1 MPNFTEQVLKTR
13 QAMTTKLLT
22 VVRSVEAHSKP
33 IAEQTD
39 RQTTPNLNRIRKSRS
54 RSRSTRSISA
64 AREVE
69 GARGGVLGQGFC
81 VLRGSFARCFAE
93 VAALFA
99 LSGEAGAV
107 NMRGVKR
114 FSMRVR

>member
-1 MPNFTEQVLKTR
+1 MDTFSFLAFVSNIE
-13 QAMTTKLLT
+13 TTKQGIT
-22 VVRSVEAHSKP
+22 ETKG
-33 IAEQTD
+33 
-39 RQTTPNLNRIRKSRS
+39 SRS
-54 RSRSTRSISA
+54 SSTCSISA

-99 LSGEAGAV
+99 LRPAFIRTPASDV
-107 NMRGVKR
+107 
-114 FSMRVR
+114 F

>member
-1 MPNFTEQVLKTR
+1 MLGSFARCFAKVAALFALR
-13 QAMTTKLLT
+13 W
-22 VVRSVEAHSKP
+22 
-33 IAEQTD
+33 
-39 RQTTPNLNRIRKSRS
+39 SRS
-54 RSRSTRSISA
+54 RFTRSISA

>member
-1 MPNFTEQVLKTR
+1 MKRIIYL
-13 QAMTTKLLT
+13 
-22 VVRSVEAHSKP
+22 SKGKGKVKVKVKVKVYSF
-33 IAEQTD
+33 
-39 RQTTPNLNRIRKSRS
+39 NKCRKGGGG
-54 RSRSTRSISA
+54 
-64 AREVE
+64 
-69 GARGGVLGQGFC
+69 GAGGVLGQGFC